1 MLRPMPAIRIF
12 STRPDDIYSAEPA
25 VMKLSSKNLHEHVD
39 TLYDAIVVG
48 GGMGGLS
55 AAIYLARYGLKCL
68 VIEKGRGRSFWMQDL
83 RNYVGLDPD
92 TPGRTI
98 IDHAT
103 KQAIAWG
110 ADFLRGYVEDVTDEG
125 DALAVKVKVGKSQS
139 SYPVFRSKYLI
150 AASGVIDVLPELA
163 NMQNVYDYAGYTL
176 HVCMICDG
184 FDMWNQNAILLAG
197 TEGQINA
204 AFVLNW
210 FTPYISV
217 LTHGLVQVSDEM
229 KQKLAEYGYPLYEQ
243 PIAEFLGENHKMS
256 GVRLADGTI
265 VEATTG
271 LINMGSIY
279 HNHYLKGIPSLE
291 WNGENLVTNDMAQT
305 SHERIFALG
314 DLKQGLNQVSVAVA
328 DGTLAATQ
336 IWRNIRRAGAPRKWE
351 ANIGVNDKAKAKAGV
366 GQ

>member
-1 MLRPMPAIRIF
+1 
-12 STRPDDIYSAEPA
+12 
-25 VMKLSSKNLHEHVD
+25 MKLSSKNIETRLD

-68 VIEKGRGRSFWMQDL
+68 VIEKGKGRSLWMQDL

-92 TPGRTI
+92 TPGRDI
-98 IDHAT
+98 LNHGT
-103 KQAIAWG
+103 KQAIDWG
-110 ADFLRGYVEDVTDEG
+110 ADHLRGYVEEVTDEG
-125 DALAVKVKVGKSQS
+125 DTFAVRVKVGKKDST
-139 SYPVFRSKYLI
+139 YPVFRSKYLI
-150 AASGVIDVLPELA
+150 AASGVIDVLPQLE

-184 FDMWNQNAILLAG
+184 FDMWDQKAVLLAG

-217 LTHGLVQVSDEM
+217 LTHGLCEVSDAM
-229 KQKLAEYGYPLYEQ
+229 KQKLADHGYPLYEA
-243 PIAEFLGENHKMS
+243 PIAKFHGENHKMS
-256 GVRLADGTI
+256 GIELVDGTI

-279 HNHYLKGIPSLE
+279 HNHYLKGIEGLE
-291 WNGENLVTNDMAQT
+291 WDGENLVTNDMAKT
-305 SHERIFALG
+305 SHDRIFALG
-314 DLKQGLNQVSVAVA
+314 DLKQGLNQVSIAVA
-328 DGTLAATQ
+328 DGTLASTQ
-336 IWRNIRRAGAPRKWE
+336 IWRNIRRASEPRKWDE
-351 ANIGVNDKAKAKAGV
+351 NIGNVNV
-366 GQ
+366 TV

>member
-1 MLRPMPAIRIF
+1 MKI
-12 STRPDDIYSAEPA
+12 SSANIA
-25 VMKLSSKNLHEHVD
+25 DHLD
-39 TLYDAIVVG
+39 TLYDAIIVG

-68 VIEKGRGRSFWMQDL
+68 VIEKGRGRSLWMQDT
-83 RNYVGLDPD
+83 RNYLGFDPE
-92 TPGRTI
+92 TPGRDI
-98 IDHAT
+98 LNHGT

-110 ADFLRGYVEDVTDEG
+110 ADHLRAFVEDVADDG
-125 DALAVKVKVGKSQS
+125 DTFAVQVKVGKKNSQC
-139 SYPVFRSKYLI
+139 YTLRSKYVI
-150 AASGVIDVLPELA
+150 AASGVIDVLPELD

-184 FDMWNQNAILLAG
+184 YDMWDQKAVLIVQREA
-197 TEGQINA
+197 QINA

-217 LTHGLVQVSDEM
+217 LTHGLCDVSDTM
-229 KQKLAEYGYPLYEQ
+229 RQKLADHGYPLYEA
-243 PIAEFLGENHKMS
+243 PIAQFLGEKHQMQ
-256 GVRLADGTI
+256 GIQLTDGTV

-279 HNHYLKGIPSLE
+279 HNHYLKNIEGLTWE
-291 WNGENLVTNDMAQT
+291 GENLVTNTMTQT
-305 SHERIFALG
+305 THDRIFALG

-336 IWRNIRRAGAPRKWE
+336 IWRNIRRAAPPRKWE
-351 ANIGVNDKAKAKAGV
+351 ENLPKASTAA
-366 GQ
+366 

>member
-1 MLRPMPAIRIF
+1 
-12 STRPDDIYSAEPA
+12 
-25 VMKLSSKNLHEHVD
+25 MKLSSKNIDLRRD
-39 TLYDAIVVG
+39 TIYDAIVVG

-68 VIEKGRGRSFWMQDL
+68 VVEKGRGRSFWMQDL

-92 TPGRTI
+92 TPGRDI
-98 IDHAT
+98 IQHAT
-103 KQAIAWG
+103 GQAIDWG
-110 ADFLRGYVEDVTDEG
+110 ADFLRGFVEEVTEDGEN
-125 DALAVKVKVGKSQS
+125 LAVKVKIGKSDATG
-139 SYPVFRSKYLI
+139 VTLHSKYVI
-150 AASGVIDVLPELA
+150 AASGVIDVLPELE
-163 NMQNVYDYAGYTL
+163 NMQNVFDYAGYTL

-184 FDMWNQNAILLAG
+184 FDMWDQKAVLITK

-217 LTHGLVQVSDEM
+217 LTNGLKVGDEM
-229 KQKLAEYGYPLYEQ
+229 KQKLAEHGYPLYEQ
-243 PIAEFLGENHKMS
+243 PIAEFLGENHHMS
-256 GVRLADGTI
+256 GVRLADGTL

-279 HNHYLKGIPSLE
+279 HNQYLKSVPNLTYDG
-291 WNGENLVTNDMAQT
+291 GNLVTDNMCQT
-305 SHERIFALG
+305 SHPRVFALG

-336 IWRNIRRAGAPRKWE
+336 IWRNIRRASAPRKWPEHLSLE
-351 ANIGVNDKAKAKAGV
+351 ASRS
-366 GQ
+366 

>member
-1 MLRPMPAIRIF
+1 
-12 STRPDDIYSAEPA
+12 
-25 VMKLSSKNLHEHVD
+25 MKLSSANIENHLD

-68 VIEKGRGRSFWMQDL
+68 VIEKGKGRSLWMQDT
-83 RNYVGLDPD
+83 RNYLGLDPN
-92 TPGRTI
+92 TPGRNI
-98 IDHAT
+98 LNHGA
-103 KQAIAWG
+103 KQSLEWG
-110 ADFLRGYVEDVTDEG
+110 ADHLRAFVEDVTDEG
-125 DALAVKVKVGKSQS
+125 DTFAVKVKVGKKNSKF
-139 SYPVFRSKYLI
+139 YTLRSKYVI
-150 AASGVIDVLPELA
+150 AASGVIDVLPELE

-184 FDMWNQNAILLAG
+184 FDMWDQKAVVMVSR
-197 TEGQINA
+197 ESQINV

-217 LTHGLVQVSDEM
+217 LTNGFKVGDEM
-229 KQKLAEYGYPLYEQ
+229 KQKLSDHGYPLYEA
-243 PIAEFLGENHKMS
+243 PIAQILGENHKMS
-256 GVRLADGTI
+256 GVELQDGTV

-279 HNHYLKGIPSLE
+279 HNQYLKGIEGLT
-291 WNGENLVTNDMAQT
+291 WDGENLVTNTMGQT
-305 SHERIFALG
+305 THDRIFAVG

-336 IWRNIRRAGAPRKWE
+336 IWRYIRRASAPRKWDE
-351 ANIGVNDKAKAKAGV
+351 NLVSTSV
-366 GQ
+366 

>member
-1 MLRPMPAIRIF
+1 
-12 STRPDDIYSAEPA
+12 
-25 VMKLSSKNLHEHVD
+25 MKLSSKNLDTRID

-92 TPGRTI
+92 TPGRDIAQHSTQ
-98 IDHAT
+98 
-103 KQAIAWG
+103 QAIAWG
-110 ADFLRGYVEDVTDEG
+110 ADHLRGYVESVTDEG
-125 DALAVKVKVGKSQS
+125 ETFAVKVKVGKQNST
-139 SYPVFRSKYLI
+139 YPVFHAKYVI
-150 AASGVIDVLPELA
+150 AASGVIDVLPELE

-184 FDMWNQNAILLAG
+184 FDMWDQKAVLITK

-217 LTHGLVQVSDEM
+217 LTNGLQVSDQM
-229 KQKLAEYGYPLYEQ
+229 KQKLAEHGYPLYEQ

-256 GVRLADGTI
+256 GVRLADSTI

-271 LINMGSIY
+271 LINMGSVY
-279 HNHYLKGIPSLE
+279 HNQYLQSIEGLE
-291 WNGENLVTNDMAQT
+291 WDGENLVTNDMAQT
-305 SHERIFALG
+305 SHPRIFALG
-314 DLKQGLNQVSVAVA
+314 DLKKGLNQVSIAVA

-336 IWRNIRRAGAPRKWE
+336 IWRNIRRASEPRKWE
-351 ANIGVNDKAKAKAGV
+351 EHIKVAPMKV
-366 GQ
+366 

>member
-1 MLRPMPAIRIF
+1 
-12 STRPDDIYSAEPA
+12 
-25 VMKLSSKNLHEHVD
+25 MKLSSKTLD
-39 TLYDAIVVG
+39 TRLDTVYDAIVVG

-68 VIEKGRGRSFWMQDL
+68 ILEKGKGRSFWMQDL
-83 RNYVGLDPD
+83 RNYVGLDPT
-92 TPGRTI
+92 TPGRDI
-98 IDHAT
+98 LKHSVD
-103 KQAIAWG
+103 QAVAWG
-110 ADFLRGYVEDVTDEG
+110 ADYLRGYVEEAIDEG
-125 DALAVKVKVGKSQS
+125 ETFAVRVKVGKEDSQ
-139 SYPVFRSKYLI
+139 YPVFRSKYLI
-150 AASGVIDVLPELA
+150 AASGVIDVLPHLE

-184 FDMWNQNAILLAG
+184 FDMWDQKAVLIAG
-197 TEGQINA
+197 TESQINA

-217 LTHGLVQVSDEM
+217 LTHGLVSVSDEM
-229 KQKLAEYGYPLYEQ
+229 KQKLAAHGYPLYEGA
-243 PIAEFLGENHKMS
+243 IAEFLGEKHHLQ
-256 GVRLADGTI
+256 GVRLVDGTI

-279 HNHYLKGIPSLE
+279 HNQYLKGIAGLD

-305 SHERIFALG
+305 SHDRIFALG

-336 IWRNIRRAGAPRKWE
+336 IWRNIRRASAPRKWD
-351 ANIGVNDKAKAKAGV
+351 ANIAKVPVAG
-366 GQ
+366 

>member
-1 MLRPMPAIRIF
+1 
-12 STRPDDIYSAEPA
+12 
-25 VMKLSSKNLHEHVD
+25 MKLSSKNIETRLD

-68 VIEKGRGRSFWMQDL
+68 VIEKGKGRSLWMQDL

-92 TPGRTI
+92 TPGRDI
-98 IDHAT
+98 LNHGT
-103 KQAIAWG
+103 KQAIDWG
-110 ADFLRGYVEDVTDEG
+110 ADHLRGYVEEVTDEG
-125 DALAVKVKVGKSQS
+125 DTFAVRVKVGKKDST
-139 SYPVFRSKYLI
+139 YPVFRSKYLI
-150 AASGVIDVLPELA
+150 AASGVIDVLPQLE

-184 FDMWNQNAILLAG
+184 FDMWDQKAVLLAG

-217 LTHGLVQVSDEM
+217 LTHGLCEVSDAM
-229 KQKLAEYGYPLYEQ
+229 KQKLTDHGYPLYEA
-243 PIAEFLGENHKMS
+243 PIAKFHGENHKMS
-256 GVRLADGTI
+256 GIELVDGTI

-279 HNHYLKGIPSLE
+279 HNHYLKGIEGLE
-291 WNGENLVTNDMAQT
+291 WDGENLVTNDMAKT
-305 SHERIFALG
+305 SHDRIFALG
-314 DLKQGLNQVSVAVA
+314 DLKQGLNQVSIAVA

-336 IWRNIRRAGAPRKWE
+336 IWRNIRRASEPRKWDE
-351 ANIGVNDKAKAKAGV
+351 NIGNVNV
-366 GQ
+366 TV

>member
-1 MLRPMPAIRIF
+1 
-12 STRPDDIYSAEPA
+12 
-25 VMKLSSKNLHEHVD
+25 MKLSSKNLD
-39 TLYDAIVVG
+39 TRLDTVYDAIVVG

-68 VIEKGRGRSFWMQDL
+68 VVEKGKGRSFWMQDL

-92 TPGRTI
+92 TPGREI
-98 IDHAT
+98 IQHGT
-103 KQAIAWG
+103 QQAIAWG
-110 ADFLRGYVEDVTDEG
+110 ADHLRGYVETVMDDGDTFAVT
-125 DALAVKVKVGKSQS
+125 VKVGKKDSL
-139 SYPVFRSKYLI
+139 YPVFRSKYLV
-150 AASGVIDVLPELA
+150 AASGVIDVLPELE

-184 FDMWNQNAILLAG
+184 FDMWDQKAVLITK

-217 LTHGLVQVSDEM
+217 LTHGLQVSAEM
-229 KQKLAEYGYPLYEQ
+229 KQKLAEHGYPLYEQ

-271 LINMGSIY
+271 LINMGSLY
-279 HNHYLKGIPSLE
+279 HNQYLKSIAGLE
-291 WNGENLVTNDMAQT
+291 WEGENLVTNDMAQT
-305 SHERIFALG
+305 SHPRIFALG

-336 IWRNIRRAGAPRKWE
+336 IWRNIRRASQPRRWE
-351 ANIGVNDKAKAKAGV
+351 ENLKIAQI
-366 GQ
+366 